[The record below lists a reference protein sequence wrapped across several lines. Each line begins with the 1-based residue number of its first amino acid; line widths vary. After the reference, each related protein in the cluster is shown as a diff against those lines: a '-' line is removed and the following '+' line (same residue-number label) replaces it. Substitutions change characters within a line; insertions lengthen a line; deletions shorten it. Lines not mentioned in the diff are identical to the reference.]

1 MPVWLKS
8 TASGY
13 VSTGMAHLPRWIEW
27 EHVDSRAMYSA
38 CSYYIDQCMNQ
49 QEALELSDLYT
60 VDHYPYFS
68 DTNYLDYRPWRRC
81 AKLQCP
87 RCSSSR
93 GGYTFHWYDLRWDA
107 HYRAMARPGSW
118 KPGDDLAYG
127 TTSDHTGPI
136 APTLMPAQVLNPN
149 PMAESDSDT
158 STSSHTSDDYANTP
172 MTDDLPWQSMNNAN
186 APMHSTA
193 L

>member
-1 MPVWLKS
+1 
-8 TASGY
+8 
-13 VSTGMAHLPRWIEW
+13 
-27 EHVDSRAMYSA
+27 MYSA
-38 CSYYIDQCMNQ
+38 FLHYTYNCKD
-49 QEALELSDLYT
+49 EEEVLSLAHLYT
-60 VDHYPYFS
+60 IEHAPY
-68 DTNYLDYRPWRRC
+68 YLTMSSPTSRPWRRC
-81 AKLQCP
+81 AKPKCP
-87 RCSSSR
+87 RCLSKR
-93 GGYTFHWYDLRWDA
+93 GGYMFRWYDLRWDA
-107 HYRAMARPGSW
+107 GYRAMARTGSW